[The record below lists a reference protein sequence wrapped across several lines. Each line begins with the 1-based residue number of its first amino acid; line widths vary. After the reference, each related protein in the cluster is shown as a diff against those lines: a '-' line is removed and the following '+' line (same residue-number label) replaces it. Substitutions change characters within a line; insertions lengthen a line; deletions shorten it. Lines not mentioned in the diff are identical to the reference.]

1 MKIRRGIFNWS
12 VSEPKAKMEE
22 EKGADS
28 AEKAEK
34 TNAGP
39 EEFFDTY
46 ESFEQLPKD
55 YKGLIR
61 STMFP
66 DTLEKMRD
74 VYKIQNTARIM
85 PHDQNTGGFYLAL
98 IRKKNHVVFGG
109 KADKDKGPK
118 VVSEEQKVQQQAAPQ
133 PQATTA
139 MQQEDEEEKAIKEL
153 DKDVNEKEA
162 LKHALEEDDGEAKAE
177 GGDQNKGKKKDKKNK
192 GEVKKAVFLE
202 VETKE
207 WESIRDYYG
216 FDEKLR
222 DLLIQQT
229 LGDKRVVMISP
240 GVKKIL
246 DLDRGKGTTYFTLI
260 FIWG

>member
-1 MKIRRGIFNWS
+1 MTIRRGIFNWS
-12 VSEPKAKMEE
+12 VSEPKAKTMEE
-22 EKGADS
+22 EKGSES
-28 AEKAEK
+28 ASKTEK

-46 ESFEQLPKD
+46 ESFDQLPKD

-118 VVSEEQKVQQQAAPQ
+118 VVSEEQKTQQPVPQ
-133 PQATTA
+133 PQATAATTT
-139 MQQEDEEEKAIKEL
+139 MQQEDEDEKAIKEL

-162 LKHALEEDDGEAKAE
+162 LKHALEEDAGDNAAGETKEAE
-177 GGDQNKGKKKDKKNK
+177 SGEQNKGKKKDKKNK
-192 GEVKKAVFLE
+192 GEIKKSVFLE

-216 FDEKLR
+216 FDENLR

-246 DLDRGKGTTYFTLI
+246 DLDRGKGT
-260 FIWG
+260 